1 MEAFTPPEKI
11 TGQISKT
18 LYNMFKNNYI
28 RLPEDLVAAR
38 KYIEIQKFDIIVYCE
53 IGMLMR
59 PLYLSYSRLAPI
71 QITTW
76 GHSETSGINTVDYFV
91 SSKYFEIE
99 ESKAQTHYSEKL
111 YLMNSLSTYYYPP
124 TKILL
129 PSNHVFQK
137 RSEYGLN
144 DRMNV
149 YGCIQSSF
157 KISEEFEK
165 ILDGIIRGDPNGVI
179 LMSTNKPFCKS
190 QVKRMV
196 KLMGEQNFR
205 RLLFYPSLNNLSYMN
220 LIRLTDVILDPYP
233 FGGCNTSFEAFDY
246 NIPVVTM
253 PTKYLNG
260 RFTFGFVDAAPS
272 L

>member
-1 MEAFTPPEKI
+1 MGFFSEFLTYDSSVLRDRIGILTQLPRDKFDVYYLAFTPPEKI

-157 KISEEFEK
+157 KIGSHSGFNSS
-165 ILDGIIRGDPNGVI
+165 I
-179 LMSTNKPFCKS
+179 
-190 QVKRMV
+190 
-196 KLMGEQNFR
+196 
-205 RLLFYPSLNNLSYMN
+205 SL
-220 LIRLTDVILDPYP
+220 
-233 FGGCNTSFEAFDY
+233 C
-246 NIPVVTM
+246 
-253 PTKYLNG
+253 
-260 RFTFGFVDAAPS
+260 AP
-272 L
+272 